1 MFLNLGVVSPLS
13 SPFGVT
19 ALLLLLLLLFILLTF
34 FGDANDDPSL
44 LPLVLV
50 SPIFGGVSS
59 ISNFIFCPTFTGA
72 FNASFIHF
80 CMLTGLLR
88 AVPASVF
95 FVVFSSSGVVVAACR
110 DPSSLVKYVAIGV
123 AYPLPVV
130 SFLFLFDS
138 DLLVVVVVVVFFF
151 FRFSTFGVEGTL
163 DIRKCRRPPFW
174 VFCCCFFPLLSSVVV
189 VLLLVFFK
197 VFSFGVLKLIVV
209 VVIGDDW
216 LSLPKGI
223 SWYRSDA
230 SSPLVVVAVKGR
242 WWCWS
247 RRRRRSCCC
256 CCSPP
261 FWMWCWEMIELDT
274 FDPLLVLVF
283 VKCDVVVV
291 VVVVCERRL
300 YRIVLL
306 DEDPP
311 PVKGFW
317 STWWC
322 LVGMFLV
329 SSLYEREREKERDE
343 LNIKNGRKW
352 REHFLD

>member
-1 MFLNLGVVSPLS
+1 MYLIIIIIVQTLSLSLSKTLQIGVVRNDEKISLGVMFLNLGVVSPLS

-59 ISNFIFCPTFTGA
+59 TSNFIFCPTFTGA

-88 AVPASVF
+88 AVPASVVVF
-95 FVVFSSSGVVVAACR
+95 VVVFSSSGVVVAACR

-151 FRFSTFGVEGTL
+151 FRFSTFGVECTL
-163 DIRKCRRPPFW
+163 DIRPFRPP
-174 VFCCCFFPLLSSVVV
+174 FCCCFFPLLSVVS
-189 VLLLVFFK
+189 LLVFF
-197 VFSFGVLKLIVV
+197 VFSFGVFNITSSSSTSSQSSSNACEKWLICRFFLKLVV
-209 VVIGDDW
+209 VVVVVHIGDADW

-230 SSPLVVVAVKGR
+230 SSPPLVG
-242 WWCWS
+242 WWS
-247 RRRRRSCCC
+247 RRRRR
-256 CCSPP
+256 
-261 FWMWCWEMIELDT
+261 
-274 FDPLLVLVF
+274 
-283 VKCDVVVV
+283 
-291 VVVVCERRL
+291 RR
-300 YRIVLL
+300 
-306 DEDPP
+306 P
-311 PVKGFW
+311 
-317 STWWC
+317 
-322 LVGMFLV
+322 
-329 SSLYEREREKERDE
+329 
-343 LNIKNGRKW
+343 
-352 REHFLD
+352 

>member
-151 FRFSTFGVEGTL
+151 FFRFSTFGVECTL

-174 VFCCCFFPLLSSVVV
+174 VFCCCFFPLLSVVV
-189 VLLLVFFK
+189 VLLVFFK

-242 WWCWS
+242 WCWS
-247 RRRRRSCCC
+247 RRRLFRSC

-261 FWMWCWEMIELDT
+261 LFWWCWEMIELDT
-274 FDPLLVLVF
+274 FDPLVF
-283 VKCDVVVV
+283 VCDV

-300 YRIVLL
+300 YQIVSLL

-322 LVGMFLV
+322 LVGMLMV
-329 SSLYEREREKERDE
+329 SSLYEREREKERDAQ
-343 LNIKNGRKW
+343 RK
-352 REHFLD
+352 

>member
-19 ALLLLLLLLFILLTF
+19 ALLLLLFLLFILLTF

-151 FRFSTFGVEGTL
+151 FRFSTFGVECTL

-174 VFCCCFFPLLSSVVV
+174 VFCCCFFPLLSVVV

-209 VVIGDDW
+209 VVEAAAALHQSFG
-216 LSLPKGI
+216 G
-223 SWYRSDA
+223 
-230 SSPLVVVAVKGR
+230 VGR
-242 WWCWS
+242 
-247 RRRRRSCCC
+247 
-256 CCSPP
+256 
-261 FWMWCWEMIELDT
+261 
-274 FDPLLVLVF
+274 
-283 VKCDVVVV
+283 
-291 VVVVCERRL
+291 
-300 YRIVLL
+300 
-306 DEDPP
+306 
-311 PVKGFW
+311 
-317 STWWC
+317 
-322 LVGMFLV
+322 
-329 SSLYEREREKERDE
+329 
-343 LNIKNGRKW
+343 
-352 REHFLD
+352 